1 MSPPASVSVLDG
13 GKAAELPDSC
23 GRVCKGEAWE
33 CVALQKLK
41 VSGKFNQ
48 IQNVIKFPHWK
59 KVWRALLYPVMV
71 VLVACYLKS
80 VQRWPENCYVPC
92 YRQSKHLG

>member
-13 GKAAELPDSC
+13 GKAAGLPDSC
-23 GRVCKGEAWE
+23 GKVCKGEAWE

-48 IQNVIKFPHWK
+48 MQNVIKFPHWK

-71 VLVACYLKS
+71 VLVACYLKPA
-80 VQRWPENCYVPC
+80 QRWPENCYVPC